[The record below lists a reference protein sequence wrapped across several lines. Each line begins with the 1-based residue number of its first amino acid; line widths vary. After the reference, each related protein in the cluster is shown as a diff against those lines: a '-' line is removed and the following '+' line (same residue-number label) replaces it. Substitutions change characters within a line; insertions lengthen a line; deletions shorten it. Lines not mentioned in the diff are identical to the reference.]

1 MDRLR
6 LCNINEIMFL
16 SNASIFYHLIYNF
29 QPLQL
34 TGSDIYQS
42 IADTVV
48 GETEDAYIS
57 LGNLVRVKIVS
68 LQHPQEI

>member
-6 LCNINEIMFL
+6 LCNINEIMCL

-57 LGNLVRVKIVS
+57 LGNLFRVKIVS